1 MENLSKKDNEVEKKV
16 KKRYRAKIV
25 KNLMDDT
32 LAARSLYLVRCLE
45 TEDMSTERMLW
56 HVLMLRAIRYL
67 RDSIDSMI
75 HQAELAEAA
84 ISSND

>member
-1 MENLSKKDNEVEKKV
+1 MENLSKKDNEDNEVEK
-16 KKRYRAKIV
+16 RHRAKIV

-56 HVLMLRAIRYL
+56 HVSMLRAIRYL

-84 ISSND
+84 CSND

>member
-1 MENLSKKDNEVEKKV
+1 MQKVSEKADVDV
-16 KKRYRAKIV
+16 KKYHRAKIV
-25 KNLMDDT
+25 KDFMNDT

-45 TEDMSTERMLW
+45 TEEMSIEQMLW
-56 HVLMLRAIRYL
+56 YVSMLRAIRYL

-84 ISSND
+84 CSND